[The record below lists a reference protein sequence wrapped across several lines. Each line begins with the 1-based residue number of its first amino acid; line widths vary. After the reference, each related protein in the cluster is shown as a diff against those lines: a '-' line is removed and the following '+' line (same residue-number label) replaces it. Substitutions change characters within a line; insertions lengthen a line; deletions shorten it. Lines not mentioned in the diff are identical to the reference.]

1 VSPGLLRWTPSAIL
15 AVGAI
20 LTLGVRSQNR
30 LPLRS
35 PFAGTVPGEIAEYRA
50 NEDVALSPAERDV
63 AGVSD
68 YLLRTFRRTGG
79 DSTRASWMSVYVGY
93 YDQQMQGRTIHSPK
107 NCLPGAGWEP
117 LASRAAIIAT
127 EAGPAPVNR
136 YLLQRGN
143 EHVLVL
149 YWYQGRGRVAAN
161 EYRVKWDLLRDAAL
175 RHRSDEALVRV
186 IVPVTGTDDAAAFA
200 LAERAVQRLVPALY
214 RSLPD

>member
-1 VSPGLLRWTPSAIL
+1 MSPATLRWTPG
-15 AVGAI
+15 AVLVAGAV
-20 LTLGVRSQNR
+20 LTLGVQSQRR
-30 LPLRS
+30 LPLRL
-35 PFAGTVPGEIAEYRA
+35 PFAGTIPGEIADYRGDA
-50 NEDVALSPAERDV
+50 DVTLSPAERDV

-68 YLLRTFRRTGG
+68 YLLRNFRRLGG
-79 DSTRASWMSVYVGY
+79 DSTRAPWISVYVGY

-127 EAGPAPVNR
+127 ETGPVPVNR

-161 EYRVKWDLLRDAAL
+161 EYLVKWNLLRDAAL

-186 IVPVTGTDDAAAFA
+186 IVPVTGDDETGAFA
-200 LAERAVQRLVPALY
+200 LAERAAQRIVPALY